1 VYLVSE
7 LASGIM
13 CQFNFLHHP
22 QVPTLV
28 NQTNS
33 SARVLRAWK
42 ETEGK
47 LQHGLLLRA
56 AADMHLF
63 AGGVSVGRDKSITP
77 KDKTVLFQANT
88 ECQVSDFG
96 KATRSD
102 AVQCQG
108 YCSAPKDAHKQR
120 AAKAADLPVLQACFA
135 DHQQCLLAK
144 PPPD

>member
-1 VYLVSE
+1 
-7 LASGIM
+7 M

-77 KDKTVLFQANT
+77 KDKTVLFSRQTQNAKFLT
-88 ECQVSDFG
+88 LE
-96 KATRSD
+96 KL
-102 AVQCQG
+102 QG
-108 YCSAPKDAHKQR
+108 QTLCSVKVTALLLKMHTDSKLLR
-120 AAKAADLPVLQACFA
+120 LLT
-135 DHQQCLLAK
+135 CLSSKHALLITSSAY
-144 PPPD
+144 